1 MKYAFAFFLLIH
13 GLIHLMGFVKAYNF
27 AEISQLTREISKP
40 SGFLWLIAFILFIT
54 SGILLVSKKESWPIL
69 AISAVFISQ
78 VLIFMVWKDARFG
91 TIANFFILLIAV
103 LSWGLQ
109 HFEAQ
114 LKTDVKTN
122 LERTNHI
129 SSSVLTESDIQ
140 HLPDPVQKYLRYAG
154 VLNKPKVKNIK
165 VVFDGEMREKGKDW
179 FKFRSVQYN
188 FFDDPT
194 RLFFMKAK
202 MFGITVPGYH
212 RYQAETASMDI
223 RLFGL
228 LSIVK
233 VKGNELNKAET
244 VTLFNDMCILAPAT
258 LIDKRI
264 QWEEIDSLSAKAKF
278 SNGSNVISAILYF
291 NELGQLVNFIS
302 DDRYAVSDMKSYPF
316 STPMKDYK
324 LYSGIQVPSFG
335 EAVWHYPE
343 GEFAY
348 GKFTLSSIEYNLSE
362 FK

>member
-1 MKYAFAFFLLIH
+1 MKYAIAFFLLIH
-13 GLIHLMGFVKAYNF
+13 SLIHLMGFVKAFNF

-40 SGFLWLIAFILFIT
+40 SGFFWLIASILFIT
-54 SGILLVSKKESWPIL
+54 SAVLFLLKRESWPIV
-69 AISAVFISQ
+69 AISAVVLSQ
-78 VLIFMVWKDARFG
+78 VLIFMVWEDARFG
-91 TIANFFILLIAV
+91 TIANSIILLFAV
-103 LSWGLQ
+103 LGWGLQ
-109 HFEAQ
+109 HFESQ
-114 LKTDVKTN
+114 FKTDVKTN

-129 SSSVLTESDIQ
+129 SAEVVTEADIQ
-140 HLPDPVQKYLRYAG
+140 ALPAPVQKYLRYAG

-212 RYQAETASMDI
+212 RYQAETANMDI

-228 LSIVK
+228 FSMVK

-244 VTLFNDMCILAPAT
+244 VTVFNDMCILAPST
-258 LIDKRI
+258 LIEKRI
-264 QWEEIDSLSAKAKF
+264 QWEEIDSLSAKATF
-278 SNGSNVISAILYF
+278 TNGSNVISAILSF

-302 DDRYAVSDMKSYPF
+302 DDRYAVSDMKRYRF

-324 LYSGIQVPSFG
+324 SFHCINVPSYG
-335 EAVWHYPE
+335 VAVWHYPE
-343 GEFAY
+343 GEFVY
-348 GKFTLSSIEYNLSE
+348 GKFSLSSIEYNLSE
-362 FK
+362 F